1 MRAALVGTFI
11 LAASLLHAAQ
21 RDYSHLTLDQMVGA
35 VLLDH
40 ARSVVELHHFTNH
53 GPDLLP
59 LDALFLSLKPSYAR
73 LTYKE
78 RCEFSLF
85 AILFGELDAS
95 SSLCFKDLI
104 KADAQKIR
112 VDLAKIPDSALRD
125 RFGISESAIK
135 RFRDYLQNLKDVDEY
150 WQM

>member
-1 MRAALVGTFI
+1 MLV
-11 LAASLLHAAQ
+11 ASFLHAAE
-21 RDYSHLTLDQMVGA
+21 RDYSRLTLDQMVGA
-35 VLLDH
+35 VLVDH

-53 GPDLLP
+53 SPDLLP
-59 LDALFLSLKPSYAR
+59 LDALFMSLKPSYAH

-125 RFGISESAIK
+125 RFGISDSAIK
-135 RFRDYLQNLKDVDEY
+135 SFRDYLQNLKDIDEH
-150 WQM
+150 WHM